1 MMRTLLKVQRLCV
14 SYGAVQA
21 VRGIDLEVLT
31 GQIVTLLGANGAG
44 KSSVLGACMGLVAL
58 ASGSVTFRDEDIS
71 RKGTEQI
78 VHRGMTLTP
87 EGRFVFPQ
95 LTVHE

>member
-1 MMRTLLKVQRLCV
+1 MRTLLKVQRLCV

-44 KSSVLGACMGLVAL
+44 
-58 ASGSVTFRDEDIS
+58 
-71 RKGTEQI
+71 
-78 VHRGMTLTP
+78 
-87 EGRFVFPQ
+87 
-95 LTVHE
+95 